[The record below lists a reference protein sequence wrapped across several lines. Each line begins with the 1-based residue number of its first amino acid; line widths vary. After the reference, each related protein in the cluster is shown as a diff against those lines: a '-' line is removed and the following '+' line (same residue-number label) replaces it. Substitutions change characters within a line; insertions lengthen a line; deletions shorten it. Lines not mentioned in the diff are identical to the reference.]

1 MRHVAPTEKTSSNAR
16 CRKHFKATPH
26 RIAGGVELRS
36 HADKPGIELRAGLS
50 AQVGTRGLAHVSPER
65 GLGIRG
71 GRRRFPRAQRGTL
84 VYRLGAVRGVGVQC
98 WRLVI
103 GYAEGDPS

>member
-26 RIAGGVELRS
+26 RIAGGVELRW

-65 GLGIRG
+65 DWEFVAGGVAFLGLS
-71 GRRRFPRAQRGTL
+71 
-84 VYRLGAVRGVGVQC
+84 AVLWYIVLAR
-98 WRLVI
+98 
-103 GYAEGDPS
+103 